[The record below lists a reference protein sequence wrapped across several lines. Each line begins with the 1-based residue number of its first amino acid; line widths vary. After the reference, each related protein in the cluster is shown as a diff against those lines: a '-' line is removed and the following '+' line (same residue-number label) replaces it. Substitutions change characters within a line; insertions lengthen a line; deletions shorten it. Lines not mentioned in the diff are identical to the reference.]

1 MMKSKRTDSKPI
13 DISVQREGGRVIL
26 IPVGDWVTDNL
37 AKMDQHLREME
48 AQIGGDQAVFDVRD
62 LGRIDLAGAFVL
74 GRTVRSCT
82 RPHMS
87 FAYIGE
93 HRVAQKLMAEAD
105 ANSEVCPALPEP
117 RNLWHLILVRSGRAV
132 MRALNEG
139 VETTAFLG
147 QLLITFWRVLT
158 HPRRIR
164 WNAIINVAEEA
175 GVNAL
180 PIITLLAFF
189 IGAVVAF
196 LGANLLE
203 RFGAA
208 LFTVDLV
215 ALAVLREFGVMMMA
229 LILAGR
235 SNSAFTAHIGA
246 MKMRQEIDAMQVLGM
261 DTFEV
266 LVLPRVVACII
277 MAPILAFAAT
287 MAGLVG
293 GGLVTWA
300 VLDVSPSLF
309 VTRMQ
314 ENVPLIHFWVG
325 IAKAPVFALAIS
337 LIGCRQGLLV
347 EGNVQSLGERTTA
360 SVVQALFTVIFIDAV
375 FAMIYLEL
383 DW

>member
-1 MMKSKRTDSKPI
+1 MGTKVI
-13 DISVQREGGRVIL
+13 DISITTEKGRVVL
-26 IPVGDWVTDNL
+26 TPTGDWVTDNL
-37 AKMDQHLREME
+37 AKMDKKLRAYE
-48 AQIGGDQAVFDVRD
+48 AQIGNEPAVFDIRD
-62 LGRIDLAGAFVL
+62 LGQIDLAGAFVL
-74 GRTVRSCT
+74 GRTVRSCA
-82 RPHMS
+82 RPHIH
-87 FAYIGE
+87 FQYIGD
-93 HRVAQKLMAEAD
+93 HRAAKKLMAEAD
-105 ANSEVCPALPEP
+105 AKSDVCPKPPPP
-117 RNLWHLILVRSGRAV
+117 RHLIHYLLSRCGQAIV
-132 MRALNEG
+132 RALSEG
-139 VETTAFLG
+139 VQTAAFFG
-147 QLLITFWRVLT
+147 QLLLTFARAIIN
-158 HPRRIR
+158 PRRIR

-175 GVNAL
+175 GLNAL

-196 LGANLLE
+196 LGANLLS

-246 MKMRQEIDAMQVLGM
+246 MRMRQEIDAMQVLGM

-266 LVLPRVVACII
+266 LVLPRVVACVL
-277 MAPILAFAAT
+277 MAPVLAFAAT

-293 GGLVTWA
+293 GGLISWA

-309 VTRMQ
+309 INRMQ
-314 ENVPLIHFWVG
+314 ENVPLLHLWVG
-325 IAKAPVFALAIS
+325 LMKAPVFALAIS

-375 FAMIYLEL
+375 FAMIFLEL
-383 DW
+383 NW

>member
-1 MMKSKRTDSKPI
+1 MVSRKPRPAPI
-13 DISVQREGGRVIL
+13 GISIKNEGERAVL
-26 IPVGDWVTDNL
+26 VPTGDWTTDNL
-37 AKMDQHLREME
+37 GKMDKRLRAME
-48 AQIGGDQAVFDVRD
+48 AQLDGMPVAFDVCA

-74 GRTVRSCT
+74 GRTVRSCSH
-82 RPHMS
+82 PHME
-87 FAYIGE
+87 FNFIGE

-105 ANSEVCPALPEP
+105 AHSEVCPDPPAPY
-117 RNLWHLILVRSGRAV
+117 NLGQLILIRSGRAV
-132 MRALNEG
+132 MQALNEG
-139 VETTAFLG
+139 AETAAFFG
-147 QLLITFWRVLT
+147 QLMVTFWRVIT
-158 HPRRIR
+158 NPRRIR
-164 WNAIINVAEEA
+164 FNAIVNVAEEA

-180 PIITLLAFF
+180 PIIALLAFF

-266 LVLPRVVACII
+266 LVLPRVIACII
-277 MAPILAFAAT
+277 MAPILAFAAII
-287 MAGLVG
+287 AGLVG

-300 VLDVSPSLF
+300 VLDVSPTLF
-309 VTRMQ
+309 VARMQ

>member
-1 MMKSKRTDSKPI
+1 MNTKRHDSKLI
-13 DISVQREGGRVIL
+13 DIYVNREDGRVVL
-26 IPVGDWVTDNL
+26 VLTGDWVTDNL
-37 AKMDQHLREME
+37 AQIDERLRAFET
-48 AQIGGDQAVFDVRD
+48 QIGSEPAIFDVRA

-74 GRTVRSCT
+74 GRTVRSCA
-82 RPHMS
+82 RPHMQ
-87 FAYIGE
+87 FEFIGE
-93 HRVAQKLMAEAD
+93 HDIAQKLMAEAD
-105 ANSEVCPALPEP
+105 ANSEVCPPSPMP
-117 RNLWHLILVRSGRAV
+117 RNILDIVLTRSGRAV
-132 MRALNEG
+132 FRALHEG
-139 VETTAFLG
+139 VETAAFFG
-147 QLLITFWRVLT
+147 QLLMTFGRVIA

-164 WNAIINVAEEA
+164 WNDIINVAEEA

-180 PIITLLAFF
+180 PIIALLAFF

-196 LGANLLE
+196 LGANLLG
-203 RFGAA
+203 RFGAS

-246 MKMRQEIDAMQVLGM
+246 MKMRQEVDAMQVLGL

-266 LVLPRVVACII
+266 LVLPRVIACVV
-277 MAPILAFAAT
+277 MAPVLAFAAT
-287 MAGLVG
+287 MSGLVG

-325 IAKAPVFALAIS
+325 LAKAPVFALAIS

-347 EGNVQSLGERTTA
+347 EGSVQSLGERTTS

-383 DW
+383 GW

>member
-1 MMKSKRTDSKPI
+1 MKPKPRQGQPI
-13 DISVQREGGRVIL
+13 DISLQKEAGRVVL
-26 IPVGDWVTDNL
+26 TPTGDWVTDNL
-37 AKMDQHLREME
+37 AGMDKRLRAME
-48 AQIGGDQAVFDVRD
+48 TQIGSGEAVFDVRE

-82 RPHMS
+82 RPHMN
-87 FAYIGE
+87 FEFIGE
-93 HRVAQKLMAEAD
+93 HRIAQKLMAEAE
-105 ANSEVCPALPEP
+105 AHSEVCPVAPEP
-117 RNLWHLILVRSGRAV
+117 HNWVRLILTRSGRAV
-132 MRALNEG
+132 IRALHEG
-139 VETTAFLG
+139 VETAAFLG
-147 QLLITFWRVLT
+147 QLLMTTGRVIT
-158 HPRRIR
+158 HPKRIR

-180 PIITLLAFF
+180 PIIALLAFF

-196 LGANLLE
+196 LGANLLAN
-203 RFGAA
+203 FGAS

-266 LVLPRVVACII
+266 LVLPRVAACII

-300 VLDVSPSLF
+300 ALDVSPSLF
-309 VTRMQ
+309 VSRMQ
-314 ENVPLIHFWVG
+314 ENIPLVHFWVG
-325 IAKAPVFALAIS
+325 MAKAPVFALAIS

-347 EGNVQSLGERTTA
+347 ENNVQSLGERTTA

-375 FAMIYLEL
+375 FAMIFLEL
-383 DW
+383 DI

>member
-1 MMKSKRTDSKPI
+1 MRKQARETKPI
-13 DISVQREGGRVIL
+13 DISLIREDGRVVL
-26 IPVGDWVTDNL
+26 APTGDWVTDNL
-37 AKMDQHLREME
+37 AAMDKRLRAIE
-48 AQIGGDQAVFDVRD
+48 AKIGAEPAVFDVRA

-74 GRTVRSCT
+74 GRTVRSCS
-82 RPHMS
+82 RPHMD
-87 FAYIGE
+87 FDFIGE
-93 HRVAQKLMAEAD
+93 HRSAQKLMAEAD
-105 ANSEVCPALPEP
+105 ANSEVCPIPAAP
-117 RNLWHLILVRSGRAV
+117 RSLVQLVLVRSGRAV

-139 VETTAFLG
+139 VETAAFFG
-147 QLLITFWRVLT
+147 QLLMTFGRVVT

-180 PIITLLAFF
+180 PIIALLAFF

-196 LGANLLE
+196 LGANLLG
-203 RFGAA
+203 RFGAS

-266 LVLPRVVACII
+266 LVLPRVIACII
-277 MAPILAFAAT
+277 MAPVLAFAAT

-300 VLDVSPSLF
+300 VLDVSPTLF

-314 ENVPLIHFWVG
+314 ENIPLIHFWVG

-337 LIGCRQGLLV
+337 TIGCRQGLLV
-347 EGNVQSLGERTTA
+347 ESNVQSLGERTTA

>member
-1 MMKSKRTDSKPI
+1 MAAKQKQSEPI
-13 DISVQREGGRVIL
+13 GIFLDRKDGHVVL
-26 IPVGDWVTDNL
+26 VPAGDWVMDNL
-37 AKMDQHLREME
+37 AAIDKDLRDLEE
-48 AQIGGDQAVFDVRD
+48 EIGTSPAVFDVRG

-74 GRTVRSCT
+74 GRTVRSCE
-82 RPHMS
+82 RPHME
-87 FAYIGE
+87 FQYIGK
-93 HRVAQKLMAEAD
+93 HSIAQKLMAEAD
-105 ANSEVCPALPEP
+105 ANSEVCPLPPPP
-117 RNLWHLILVRSGRAV
+117 RNLLDEVLTRSGRAV
-132 MRALNEG
+132 MRALDEG
-139 VETTAFLG
+139 VQTAAFLG
-147 QLLITFWRVLT
+147 QLLMTFGRVLT
-158 HPRRIR
+158 HPRRMR
-164 WNAIINVAEEA
+164 WNAIVNVAEEA

-180 PIITLLAFF
+180 PIIALLAFF

-196 LGANLLE
+196 LGANLLT
-203 RFGAA
+203 RFGAS

-266 LVLPRVVACII
+266 LVLPRVIACVV
-277 MAPILAFAAT
+277 MAPVLAFAAT
-287 MAGLVG
+287 IAGLIG

-300 VLDVSPSLF
+300 VLDVSPTLF
-309 VTRMQ
+309 VSRMQ
-314 ENVPLIHFWVG
+314 ENVPLVHFWVG

-337 LIGCRQGLLV
+337 IIGCRQGLLV

-375 FAMIYLEL
+375 FAMVYLEL
-383 DW
+383 GL

>member
-1 MMKSKRTDSKPI
+1 MGARRTDRDPI
-13 DISVQREGGRVIL
+13 DISVSREDGRVVLTPI
-26 IPVGDWVTDNL
+26 GDWVTDNL
-37 AKMDQHLREME
+37 AQVDKRLRALE
-48 AQIGGDQAVFDVRD
+48 AQIGERSAVFDVRR

-74 GRTVRSCT
+74 GRTVRSCD
-82 RPHMS
+82 RPHVH
-87 FAYIGE
+87 FEFIGE
-93 HRVAQKLMAEAD
+93 HSVAQKLMAEAD
-105 ANSEVCPALPEP
+105 ANSEVCPSSHPP
-117 RNLWHLILVRSGRAV
+117 RTLLDIILTRSGRAV
-132 MRALNEG
+132 MHALHEG
-139 VETTAFLG
+139 VETAAFFG
-147 QLLITFWRVLT
+147 QLLMTFGRVIMN
-158 HPRRIR
+158 PRRIR
-164 WNAIINVAEEA
+164 WNGIITVAEEA

-180 PIITLLAFF
+180 PIIALLAFF

-196 LGANLLE
+196 LGANLLG
-203 RFGAA
+203 RFGAS

-266 LVLPRVVACII
+266 LVLPRVIACII
-277 MAPILAFAAT
+277 MAPVLAFAAT

-309 VTRMQ
+309 VARMQ

-347 EGNVQSLGERTTA
+347 GGSVQSLGERTTA

>member
-1 MMKSKRTDSKPI
+1 MRSGSTNIALKT
-13 DISVQREGGRVIL
+13 VREDGRFIMV
-26 IPVGDWVTDNL
+26 PQGDWVVENL
-37 AKMDQHLREME
+37 DAVDKTLRNLEKK
-48 AQIGGDQAVFDVRD
+48 IGNMTVVFDVRK

-74 GRTVRSCT
+74 GRTVRSCAHPEVDFT
-82 RPHMS
+82 
-87 FAYIGE
+87 YIG
-93 HRVAQKLMAEAD
+93 HHPTAQKLMLEAEA
-105 ANSEVCPALPEP
+105 NSNVCPHPPP
-117 RNLWHLILVRSGRAV
+117 RKNLLNLVLVRSGRAV
-132 MRALNEG
+132 MRALHEG
-139 VETTAFLG
+139 VETAAFFG
-147 QLLITFWRVLT
+147 QLLLTFGRTLRN
-158 HPRRIR
+158 PRKIR
-164 WNAIINVAEEA
+164 FNAIVNVAEEA

-180 PIITLLAFF
+180 PIIALLAFF

-196 LGANLLE
+196 LGANLLA
-203 RFGAA
+203 RFGAS

-215 ALAVLREFGVMMMA
+215 ALSVLREFGVMMTA

-235 SNSAFTAHIGA
+235 SDSAFTAHIGA
-246 MKMRQEIDAMQVLGM
+246 MRMRQEIDAMQVLGM
-261 DTFEV
+261 DVFEV
-266 LVLPRVVACII
+266 LVLPRVIACII

-293 GGLVTWA
+293 GGLVSWA

-325 IAKAPVFALAIS
+325 LAKAPVFALAIS

-383 DW
+383 GW